1 MKLLVVGAVD
11 ALTAAGIPCFGP
23 DKNACCVIMASEG
36 YPEKYEKGFEISIP
50 GDIIESVYVAEA
62 KTEDGRLLTSG
73 GRPHATSAA
82 SALRSAVE
90 YFK

>member
-36 YPEKYEKGFEISIP
+36 YPKKYEKGFEISIP
-50 GDIIESVYVAEA
+50 GDIIESVYVAGA

-73 GRPHATSAA
+73 GRVRATSAA
-82 SALRSAVE
+82 SALSPAVE